1 MRYICMICGYV
12 YDDAKEKVPFESLPA
27 SWKCPLC
34 GAAKSDFKP
43 EAIPEA
49 KPAAKMEPA
58 SKSAIINPDSHPVK
72 MEPASQPTK
81 AAPAPASTKAAPPP
95 TAQIDTPAHKDSDLK
110 KLSPGQLSA
119 LCSNLARGC
128 EKQYKPEEAGLFR
141 ELADYFASVTPAI
154 NDASVENIAALLW
167 SDIDNYSG
175 LRAASDEAS
184 DRGAARVCVWGERV
198 TRMLSS
204 LVIRYLNEGE
214 ALLADTNVW
223 VCTVCGFV
231 YIGDE
236 APELCP
242 VCKVPAWKF
251 EKIEGGK

>member
-43 EAIPEA
+43 EA
-49 KPAAKMEPA
+49 KPAQK
-58 SKSAIINPDSHPVK
+58 
-72 MEPASQPTK
+72 T
-81 AAPAPASTKAAPPP
+81 APAPASTKAAPLP
-95 TAQIDTPAHKDSDLK
+95 TAQIDAPAHKDSDLK

-154 NDASVENIAALLW
+154 DDASVENIAALLW

-175 LRAASDEAS
+175 LRSAADEAS

-214 ALLADTNVW
+214 ALLADTNIW

-231 YIGDE
+231 FIGDE